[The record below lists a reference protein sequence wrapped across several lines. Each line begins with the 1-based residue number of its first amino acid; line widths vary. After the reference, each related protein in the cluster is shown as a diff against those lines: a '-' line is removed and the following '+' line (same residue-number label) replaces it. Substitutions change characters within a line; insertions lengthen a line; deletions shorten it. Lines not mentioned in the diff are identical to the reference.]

1 MRNGHLNKLL
11 SLVKKDKEIVAV
23 LLFGSHA
30 RGHARPTSDIDVCL
44 VLRNEE
50 NSFGKR
56 IEYSALSNNID
67 VQVFQTMP
75 LYIKARVLKEGKVLH
90 CKDEDFLYE
99 IAIDTIKD
107 FEQFKK
113 AYTTYLERL
122 VHG

>member
-1 MRNGHLNKLL
+1 MRNNLNKLL
-11 SLVKKDKEIVAV
+11 SLAKKDKEIVAV

-30 RGHARPTSDIDVCL
+30 RGRARLTSDIDVCL

-56 IEYSALSNNID
+56 IEYSALSDNID
-67 VQVFQTMP
+67 VQAFQTMP